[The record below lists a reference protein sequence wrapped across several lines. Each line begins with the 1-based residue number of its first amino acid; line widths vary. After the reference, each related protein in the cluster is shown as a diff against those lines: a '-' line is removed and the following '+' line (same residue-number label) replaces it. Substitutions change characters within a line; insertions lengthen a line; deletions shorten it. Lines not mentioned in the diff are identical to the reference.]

1 MCIYKQ
7 IVKENLRMERK
18 IERIKS
24 TMAGKPADRVPVILD
39 FEISYACE
47 YAGIDFLE
55 VTWNYDKII

>member
-1 MCIYKQ
+1 MKG
-7 IVKENLRMERK
+7 KFEMEEK

-24 TMAGKPADRVPVILD
+24 TMAGKPTDRVPVILD

-55 VTWNYDKII
+55 APGIMIKSLKPMKKF

>member
-1 MCIYKQ
+1 
-7 IVKENLRMERK
+7 MEEK

-24 TMAGKPADRVPVILD
+24 TMAGKPTDRVPVILD

-55 VTWNYDKII
+55 APGIMIKSLKPMKKF